1 MIVVLWL
8 PCSLLAVVRV
18 LLRLPVDHPALHHE
32 CYLREHADIRGR
44 IATHR
49 DEVGG
54 KAGPDLADAILQ
66 PQDPSIDGGGGQQRA
81 RWRHA
86 IAAHLL
92 QLAVV
97 VAVPEPTHIAA
108 DAEAATTPHCTPDS
122 PPPRCLPRG
131 RGL

>member
-66 PQDPSIDGGGGQQRA
+66 LQDPGIDGGGGQPRA

-86 IAAHLL
+86 IADHLF

-97 VAVPEPTHIAA
+97 VAVTETTDSAA
-108 DAEAATTPHCTPDS
+108 DAEDRTSVA
-122 PPPRCLPRG
+122 
-131 RGL
+131 